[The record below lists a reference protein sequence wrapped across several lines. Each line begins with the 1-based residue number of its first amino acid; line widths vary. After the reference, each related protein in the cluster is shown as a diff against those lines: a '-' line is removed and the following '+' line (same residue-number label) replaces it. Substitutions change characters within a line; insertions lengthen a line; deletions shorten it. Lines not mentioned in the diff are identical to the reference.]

1 MESWDFHAFS
11 APDRGMVQC
20 FIIGASGSLASSF
33 FVAVCC
39 YVLAIT
45 TLLFAIPCLML
56 EGTINF
62 IHAIHVL
69 CSLPLVMVLNL
80 PFNALS
86 HLPICVLLLLF
97 AEIGVPDNSLLSK
110 LLIVCLCVLSVGV
123 GDVGKFKSIIFLDN
137 LILGK
142 LTQFYSR
149 FD

>member
-1 MESWDFHAFS
+1 MLMRCGPVFPIW
-11 APDRGMVQC
+11 
-20 FIIGASGSLASSF
+20 SF
-33 FVAVCC
+33 WVLRFFLFVAVCC

-45 TLLFAIPCLML
+45 TLLFAILCLML
-56 EGTINF
+56 EGTFNF

-86 HLPICVLLLLF
+86 HLPVCVLLLLF
-97 AEIGVPDNSLLSK
+97 AEIGVLDNSLLSK

-123 GDVGKFKSIIFLDN
+123 GDVGKFKSIRFLDN

>member
-1 MESWDFHAFS
+1 MLMRCGPVFPIWSFWVLS
-11 APDRGMVQC
+11 
-20 FIIGASGSLASSF
+20 FIL

-45 TLLFAIPCLML
+45 TLLFAILCLML
-56 EGTINF
+56 EGTFNF

-86 HLPICVLLLLF
+86 HLPVCVLLLLF
-97 AEIGVPDNSLLSK
+97 AEIGVLDNSLLSK

-123 GDVGKFKSIIFLDN
+123 GDVGKFKSIRFLDN